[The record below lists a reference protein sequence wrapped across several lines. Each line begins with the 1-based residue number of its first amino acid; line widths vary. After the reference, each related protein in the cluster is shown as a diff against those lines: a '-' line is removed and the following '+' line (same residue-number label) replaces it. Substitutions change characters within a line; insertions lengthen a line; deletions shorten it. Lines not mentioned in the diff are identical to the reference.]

1 MLEPVAKGENG
12 QKPLLPPEEAPD
24 AVRDDLGSGFVYSA
38 LTCHLCGQ
46 LKQCHGLEERGKAH
60 VVATPCCGCCC
71 PDGSSP
77 LVSPLRVPDPLPGG
91 APLEARLTASL
102 APSGVSEKGKPSLFS
117 QPAQSSAQNSSH
129 TPNVVATP
137 SAGLTCMSAS

>member
-77 LVSPLRVPDPLPGG
+77 LVSPLRVPGPLPGG

-117 QPAQSSAQNSSH
+117 QPAQSSAQSSSH
-129 TPNVVATP
+129 TRNVVATP